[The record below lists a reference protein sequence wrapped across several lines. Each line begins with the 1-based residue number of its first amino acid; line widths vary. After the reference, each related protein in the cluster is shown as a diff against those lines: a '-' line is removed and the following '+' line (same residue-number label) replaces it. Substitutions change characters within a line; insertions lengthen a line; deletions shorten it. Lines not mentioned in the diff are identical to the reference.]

1 MNISLSTEP
10 ISCDEVLDK
19 CSIAVESQK
28 RSLELKDLSIGNL
41 REKIELVERRNV
53 ELDKE
58 KDQFKNIAIIAFLM
72 AIGAAF
78 L

>member
-1 MNISLSTEP
+1 
-10 ISCDEVLDK
+10 
-19 CSIAVESQK
+19 
-28 RSLELKDLSIGNL
+28 LELKDLSIGNL